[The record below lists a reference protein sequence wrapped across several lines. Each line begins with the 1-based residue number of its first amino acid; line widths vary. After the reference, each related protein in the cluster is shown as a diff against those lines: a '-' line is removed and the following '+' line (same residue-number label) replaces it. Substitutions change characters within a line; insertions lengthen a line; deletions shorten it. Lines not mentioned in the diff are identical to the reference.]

1 MGYCR
6 YGGKI
11 IMDKLKELITHYM
24 EFHMNEFDCSD
35 QTEEETFEMVMEN
48 VVSMVEDYRYED
60 YRKKENG

>member
-1 MGYCR
+1 
-6 YGGKI
+6 
-11 IMDKLKELITHYM
+11 MDHLKELITHYM

-60 YRKKENG
+60 YGKKEENG